1 MEVFRLWKHKDL
13 TVGVLGNW
21 LDNYY
26 YSEIIYWSVFVNLI
40 FGSSIVIS
48 TLVSEFTKIQLLP
61 FSLLEEKE
69 RIYPIY
75 QDNPNGEYYKLILKS

>member
-1 MEVFRLWKHKDL
+1 LI
-13 TVGVLGNW
+13 
-21 LDNYY
+21 
-26 YSEIIYWSVFVNLI
+26 SFVNLI